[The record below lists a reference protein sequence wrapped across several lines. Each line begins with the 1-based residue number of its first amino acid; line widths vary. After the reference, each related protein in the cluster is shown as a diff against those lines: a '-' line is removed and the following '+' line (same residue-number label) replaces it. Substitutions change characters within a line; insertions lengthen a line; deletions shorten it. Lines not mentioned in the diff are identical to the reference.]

1 MDPEKKEPDAD
12 ETIFDDVD
20 LTKKPDIYI
29 HRARLLLFCIAGVTV
44 YGLITSLPNFKI
56 LSLLP
61 IIFFT
66 GTGIW
71 AKYNPMVALSVAL
84 IVWVGINIYAV
95 QTDRDAN
102 YFSAIMLMLINLLV
116 VALLGLGIREAWQL
130 KKHDKTG

>member
-61 IIFFT
+61 IIFLPVRAY
-66 GTGIW
+66 GQSI
-71 AKYNPMVALSVAL
+71 
-84 IVWVGINIYAV
+84 
-95 QTDRDAN
+95 
-102 YFSAIMLMLINLLV
+102 
-116 VALLGLGIREAWQL
+116 IRWWL
-130 KKHDKTG
+130 YRLH